1 LEKPTSSRSWTRVQ
15 FPPPPL
21 FEGPAPAGPSSFLD
35 SFAVVLFAHAGHI
48 LLDLLYALPLLVMIV
63 LLVIGKLRERRERD

>member
-1 LEKPTSSRSWTRVQ
+1 
-15 FPPPPL
+15 
-21 FEGPAPAGPSSFLD
+21 
-35 SFAVVLFAHAGHI
+35 VVLFAHAGHI